1 MARFDRHY
9 SLGFCRRAMLA
20 NGYRE
25 STIEVSLS
33 MLDSF
38 LAFLEKLSIVDIR
51 QVSREDIVA
60 YLGHATENYKPKT
73 VDTHLSMLRRFFTLL
88 YKDSKILDYPMENIR
103 LKPQPSPPK
112 AFFSVQEAIAFLE
125 SIDIHQSLGL
135 RDRALFEL
143 IYSSALRS
151 SEASGLL
158 VGDLNLESRRVLIRA
173 SKNNED
179 RLLPITATAA
189 SFLKLYLPISAPK
202 ERVVFLSS
210 KLTRLHGGGIN
221 SRFHYWLK
229 RSGLERKGLSVH
241 SLRHSIARHLLAGG
255 AHLRYVQE
263 LLGHRSVA
271 STQVYTE
278 AKEEN
283 LMRYYRQYHPRENG
297 WFREPGGPYIARV
310 EALEAKMRSHLCL

>member
-112 AFFSVQEAIAFLE
+112 AFFSVQEVIAFLE

-135 RDRALFEL
+135 RDRTLFEL
-143 IYSSALRS
+143 IYSSGLRAG
-151 SEASGLL
+151 EASNL
-158 VGDLNLESRRVLIRA
+158 VIGDLHLETRRLLIRGG
-173 SKNNED
+173 KNGED
-179 RLLPITATAA
+179 RLLPITAISAHY
-189 SFLKLYLPISAPK
+189 LKLYLPPEAPDS
-202 ERVVFLSS
+202 RPLFLSCYNT
-210 KLTRLHGGGIN
+210 KLLRGGIN
-221 SRFHYWLK
+221 SRFHYWLM
-229 RSGLERKGLSVH
+229 RSEVEREGLSVH
-241 SLRHSIARHLLAGG
+241 SLRHSCARHLLAGG

-283 LMRYYRQYHPRENG
+283 LMRYYRQYHPRENR
-297 WFREPGGPYIARV
+297 WYEEVDDEYLCRV
-310 EALEAKMRSHLCL
+310 EALEAEMRSHLCL